1 MVTAAAAAISSGSIV
16 TVLHP
21 QSALL
26 QVVNKLECGRSFEGG
41 LSAAFGVGCG
51 HVLLH
56 CGPQHPGESLIN
68 LYTLH
73 NCMSIVCRT
82 EDH

>member
-1 MVTAAAAAISSGSIV
+1 MRFVVLARDGHCCFNFVRVIAIV

-41 LSAAFGVGCG
+41 LSAAFGVGSG

-56 CGPQHPGESLIN
+56 CPQHPGESLIN
-68 LYTLH
+68 VYTLH
-73 NCMSIVCRT
+73 NCM
-82 EDH
+82 